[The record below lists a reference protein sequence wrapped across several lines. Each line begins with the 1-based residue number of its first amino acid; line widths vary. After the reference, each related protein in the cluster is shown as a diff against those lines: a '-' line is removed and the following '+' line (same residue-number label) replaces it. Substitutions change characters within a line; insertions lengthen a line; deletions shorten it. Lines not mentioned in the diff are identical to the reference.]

1 MLVKAATGDAYIRR
15 LAGIAS
21 IKLMTCMWRPTGYYL
36 DIYGLIFNCISVTNS
51 KLIKNITCYIGICV
65 QIDVTL
71 CHTVFALC
79 TSTVPIN
86 RAEYFRY
93 HTGWRFCWIFCSI
106 EYDFYLINEWMR
118 CILMQGPTQP
128 MGLRTYYIS
137 EQGPTE
143 TRKARLLMFL
153 WFQQFFVWMY
163 NKCHYFGQVEYN
175 PWKLWMHVCR

>member
-21 IKLMTCMWRPTGYYL
+21 IKLMTCLCRPTGYYL
-36 DIYGLIFNCISVTNS
+36 GIYGLIFNCISVTNS
-51 KLIKNITCYIGICV
+51 KLIKNITCCIGICV
-65 QIDVTL
+65 QINVTL

-93 HTGWRFCWIFCSI
+93 HIVWRFCWIFRSI
-106 EYDFYLINEWMR
+106 EYDFYLKDEWMR

-128 MGLRTYYIS
+128 MGLRTNYIS

-143 TRKARLLMFL
+143 TRKARLLLFL
-153 WFQQFFVWMY
+153 WFQQFFVRMY
-163 NKCHYFGQVEYN
+163 KKCHYFVQVEYN
-175 PWKLWMHVCR
+175 PWKIWMHVCR